1 MRLGSVRIR
10 LSFACILIFEIE
22 ETIMSKMAFV
32 VAILVVASIA
42 LAFLMRDMLSLVNT
56 VHEEFKEF
64 KIWLRDIDD
73 HFWGR

>member
-1 MRLGSVRIR
+1 
-10 LSFACILIFEIE
+10 
-22 ETIMSKMAFV
+22 MSKMAFV